1 MNDLHTTTLVTDAVQ
16 PAPAG
21 LGLHSLKVRLQ
32 IPHLRWIVAGLVCVS
47 ALTLG
52 VMLLSN
58 NGDWGLM
65 NQRLFGQ
72 VQLTSGTFSAKSV
85 NELNR
90 LSWQWGLDTMD
101 AMDALTAEIT
111 HVEAILATQP
121 VDTGKLKTA
130 QRAMARAEVRLDTL
144 MSDKAK
150 LLTVSHVFGQDQL
163 YAPEVADSMFALQS
177 HLAEVKTKL
186 NEISQAQ

>member
-21 LGLHSLKVRLQ
+21 LGLNRLNVRLQ
-32 IPHLRWIVAGLVCVS
+32 IPHLRWIVAGLVILS
-47 ALTLG
+47 TATLG

-58 NGDWGLM
+58 NGDWPLM

-72 VQLTSGTFSAKSV
+72 VQLTSGTFSAKSL

-101 AMDALTAEIT
+101 AMDAVTKEIT
-111 HVEAILATQP
+111 HVEAVLAAQP
-121 VDTGKLKTA
+121 LDTEKLKRA
-130 QRAMARAEVRLDTL
+130 QQAMDLAQTRLDTL

-150 LLTVSHVFGQDQL
+150 LLTVSHIFGQDQL
-163 YAPEVADSMFALQS
+163 YAPEVSDSMFALQS
-177 HLAEVKTKL
+177 RLAEVKTKAL
-186 NEISQAQ
+186 EAQ